1 MKTIFVSEKKGGNFS
16 DVQSY
21 SMLKGTES
29 VDLDVE
35 LRVHVLLE
43 QLFSCS
49 CLLPSPHPRK
59 KKPLVNQRPFSNT
72 DVRFF

>member
-35 LRVHVLLE
+35 LRVHVLLK

-59 KKPLVNQRPFSNT
+59 KNALSQPASF
-72 DVRFF
+72 